1 MTKASHIFTNGN
13 FVDSHGW
20 RAFGGMVLAW
30 MKEKPWLRVVSE
42 WINGLFKN
50 MPKPKPKPKSKPSQA
65 KPKLYGSSVGRVQ
78 HPRKLL
84 ALWPRQEHAQAPSG
98 GSRKFFQGVQHS
110 LQNLNIT
117 SLKKKKITWNFIK
130 FFYKSL
136 NITTSLKKKK
146 NTWNFIKSSYES
158 S

>member
-1 MTKASHIFTNGN
+1 
-13 FVDSHGW
+13 
-20 RAFGGMVLAW
+20 
-30 MKEKPWLRVVSE
+30 
-42 WINGLFKN
+42 

-117 SLKKKKITWNFIK
+117 SLKKKKNYMK
-130 FFYKSL
+130 FYKIL
-136 NITTSLKKKK
+136 LQVFEYNNITKKKK
-146 NTWNFIKSSYES
+146 KIHEIL
-158 S
+158 